1 MIDATIPTTPEQKL
15 LRHLKSHPFVL
26 APMAGITDKP
36 FRVYMKKMGAH
47 VVISEL
53 VSANG
58 IKYAGEK
65 TLRLLS
71 YDEVERPIGLQLF
84 GEDPEVLAL
93 AAKKVEDLGADF
105 IDLNFGCPVKKVVTK
120 GAGAAVLRDLNQLR
134 AILRSVK
141 GAVNIP
147 VTIKIRTGWEQ
158 SERNAIEVIKVAHD
172 EGITWVSIHG
182 RTRSQ
187 GYSGLADWD
196 YIASVKAVSP
206 LPVIG
211 NGDIHTAEQAE
222 ERRRTSG
229 CDAVMI
235 GRGALKNPWIFA
247 EAQNLFRGLP
257 PETGISYNFVAAFNA
272 LKDELVKSCDDRT
285 VMIQLRKFSMWY
297 SAGYPESSQFRN
309 DIFSTRTVDETYDR
323 ILHYYSNLDQFSKAD
338 TSHEAFL
345 MGGHG

>member
-1 MIDATIPTTPEQKL
+1 
-15 LRHLKSHPFVL
+15 
-26 APMAGITDKP
+26 MAGITDKA
-36 FRVYMKKMGAH
+36 FRVYMKGLGAG

-58 IKYAGEK
+58 IKYGGEK
-65 TLRLLS
+65 TFKLLE
-71 YDEVERPIGLQLF
+71 YDEVERPVGLQLF
-84 GEDPEVLAL
+84 GEDPETLAV
-93 AAKKVEDLGADF
+93 AAQVVEELGADF
-105 IDLNFGCPVKKVVTK
+105 IDLNFGCPVKKVVSK
-120 GAGAAVLRDLNQLR
+120 GAGAAALRDPVQLGNILR
-134 AILRSVK
+134 AVK
-141 GAVNIP
+141 SAVKIP

-158 SERNAIEVIKVAHD
+158 SERNAVDVLHVAHN
-172 EGITWVSIHG
+172 EGMTWVSIHG

-187 GYSGLADWD
+187 GYSGRADWD

-206 LPVIG
+206 IPVIG
-211 NGDIHTAEQAE
+211 NGDILTAEQAE

-247 EAQNLFRGLP
+247 EAQNLFQGRK
-257 PETGISYNFVAAFNA
+257 PEEGIVYNFIAAFDA
-272 LKDELVKSCDDRT
+272 LKSELVKSYDDRL

-297 SAGYPESSQFRN
+297 SAGYPESSQFRKAL
-309 DIFSTRTVDETYDR
+309 FSTRTVEETYAS
-323 ILHYYSNLDQFSKAD
+323 ILDYYSNLDQYSKAD